1 MNDLLR
7 EWIEKADGDNVTSLR
22 EYRARNYPNYDAA
35 CFHAQQCIE
44 KYLKAVLQQNGIPF
58 SKIHDLELLLDI
70 CLTVYPL
77 WEPMREDM
85 QLLTQYAVLF
95 RYPGETADKD
105 EAKQAVLAMTRLRSE
120 ICQSAGFSAD

>member
-7 EWIEKADGDNVTSLR
+7 EWIEKAEGDNVTSLR
-22 EYRARNYPNYDAA
+22 EYRARKTPNYDAA

-58 SKIHDLELLLDI
+58 SKNHDLELLMDQ
-70 CLTVYPL
+70 CLPVYPL

-95 RYPGETADKD
+95 RYPGETA
-105 EAKQAVLAMTRLRSE
+105 Q
-120 ICQSAGFSAD
+120 G